1 KILKSPG
8 YNIWNFIFTIAPNR
22 QAMVAF
28 VQKAHGSIGTKT
40 HGSRFAVLSSVVIF
54 TKRSALRLVLFT
66 YCYVSFYKLIG
77 LHNPQGIRRIFDN
90 LNPRHPPKALWWVWR
105 CVCSFLCGCSRC
117 RVGCNI
123 AIIY

>member
-1 KILKSPG
+1 
-8 YNIWNFIFTIAPNR
+8 
-22 QAMVAF
+22 MVAF

-90 LNPRHPPKALWWVWR
+90 LNPRHPPKLTVGLAL
-105 CVCSFLCGCSRC
+105 CVFHSLCGKAVACL
-117 RVGCNI
+117 
-123 AIIY
+123 AITMLLYTDLRKKSMCFFYYL